1 VTRTRDVLGDA
12 IVELMQELPFEQI
25 TVQQVLD
32 RAGVARS
39 TFYMHY
45 REKDDLFL
53 SEADEFF
60 KLKKR
65 NTRYRNLTFGQL
77 YLVIGIEAD
86 EFRILNDAGRPF
98 LYPPTLFSVLDSRKP
113 GDWVT
118 EIGDDGERYSYPPPL
133 NKPGF
138 FEDFF
143 DQKTKAVATFRRIVN
158 RRLAASS
165 EVA

>member
-1 VTRTRDVLGDA
+1 M
-12 IVELMQELPFEQI
+12 IV
-25 TVQQVLD
+25 
-32 RAGVARS
+32 
-39 TFYMHY
+39 
-45 REKDDLFL
+45 
-53 SEADEFF
+53 

-65 NTRYRNLTFGQL
+65 NTRYRDLTFRQP
-77 YLVIGIEAD
+77 YVVIGIEAN

-98 LYPPTLFSVLDSRKP
+98 LYPPTLFSVHDKREP
-113 GDWVT
+113 TDWVT

-143 DQKTKAVATFRRIVN
+143 DAKASAVATFWRIVN
-158 RRLAASS
+158 RRLAASG

>member
-1 VTRTRDVLGDA
+1 M
-12 IVELMQELPFEQI
+12 II
-25 TVQQVLD
+25 
-32 RAGVARS
+32 
-39 TFYMHY
+39 
-45 REKDDLFL
+45 
-53 SEADEFF
+53 

-65 NTRYRNLTFGQL
+65 NARHRDLTAGQP
-77 YLVIGIEAD
+77 YVVIGIEAG

-98 LYPPTLFSVLDSRKP
+98 LYSPTLFSVVDHREP

-118 EIGDDGERYSYPPPL
+118 EMGDDGERFSYPPLL

-143 DQKTKAVATFRRIVN
+143 DQKTKAVATFWRVVN
-158 RRLAASS
+158 RRLAAAG